1 MATDVLTKTLRC
13 TVPTSST
20 TTSTIGIR
28 IMNSPGLP
36 QSVRQAIGSVRCS
49 PPEVIV
55 EISLLRGDLLTKLL
69 YERVKEREALQKQ
82 HVLCSLATVPIPVP
96 VPVPIV
102 LDALALGLR
111 DLWEKA
117 MLSET
122 PAASNRASGF
132 EKRARLCNRLCLT
145 LQKSKTDERV
155 KDKLTEHLS
164 QQYLDHGKV
173 AIAQECM
180 RILYT
185 SGLTTRQPKIPTMHA
200 QSIVPVR
207 LRSTCTVLSG
217 PTKAPSL
224 EWGGS
229 LERWKPAI
237 SALTRSSRPFLSLV

>member
-55 EISLLRGDLLTKLL
+55 EISLLRGGGGDLLTVRAGK
-69 YERVKEREALQKQ
+69 REREALQKQ

-102 LDALALGLR
+102 LDALALSLR

-122 PAASNRASGF
+122 RAASNRASGF

-145 LQKSKTDERV
+145 AVKSNSSK
-155 KDKLTEHLS
+155 S
-164 QQYLDHGKV
+164 QRRTN
-173 AIAQECM
+173 A
-180 RILYT
+180 
-185 SGLTTRQPKIPTMHA
+185 
-200 QSIVPVR
+200 
-207 LRSTCTVLSG
+207 
-217 PTKAPSL
+217 
-224 EWGGS
+224 
-229 LERWKPAI
+229 
-237 SALTRSSRPFLSLV
+237 